1 MFTILAIGD
10 GKCRKDVLAKTK
22 STFKEIYGVT
32 YEEKVNNI
40 IQLYDKDNSL
50 GNKEFF
56 KTKIAKDMILL
67 STRYYKSWVASS
79 AIKQKQLNQY

>member
-32 YEEKVNNI
+32 YEEKVN
-40 IQLYDKDNSL
+40 LPLK
-50 GNKEFF
+50 KFME
-56 KTKIAKDMILL
+56 
-67 STRYYKSWVASS
+67 
-79 AIKQKQLNQY
+79 